1 MIRSE
6 RGMALVVVLMA
17 VAVLM
22 ALTTEFLYEVQVGTD
37 SLDNWVELRQ
47 LGQAA
52 GTGAAVAASLV
63 RLNVPNA
70 TYTYP
75 GEIVYPAYDPFG
87 DGVSVLFTV
96 SDETGRLNLNKL
108 VAQNDDPDARWFPAF
123 ERLLEELEVDKSVAE
138 AVVDYID
145 TNRYG
150 PYENT
155 ARNAPLASVDELRSV
170 AGVTSAVYNTLA
182 PYVTIY
188 GDGRVN
194 INAAAE
200 PVIMAL
206 GGAIDA
212 EIDAEMAERVVDFRE
227 QVGGFTGQVDRTIM
241 DVSGFKTIG
250 IQLSGVVIAYK
261 GSAFRVE
268 AEASDG
274 DGLKRVLTTVL
285 DAQGTVLYWREY

>member
-1 MIRSE
+1 
-6 RGMALVVVLMA
+6 MALVVVLMA

-37 SLDNWVELRQ
+37 SLENWVELRQ

-63 RLNVPNA
+63 RLNVPNS

-75 GEIVYPAYDPFG
+75 GELVYPAYDPFG

-96 SDETGRLNLNKL
+96 SDETGRLNLNKV
-108 VAQNDDPDARWFPAF
+108 VAQNGDPDARWFPAF

-145 TNRYG
+145 ANRYG
-150 PYENT
+150 PYENH

-170 AGVTSAVYNTLA
+170 AGVTSTVYNTLA

-188 GDGRVN
+188 GDGPVN

-200 PVIMAL
+200 PVIVAL
-206 GGAIDA
+206 SGVLSESVPGG
-212 EIDAEMAERVVDFRE
+212 IDAEMAERVVDFRE
-227 QVGGFTGQVDRTIM
+227 QVGGFTSQAGRTIM
-241 DVSGFKTIG
+241 DVSGFETGIG
-250 IQLSGVVIAYK
+250 VGLTGFIAYK

-268 AEASDG
+268 AEATDG
-274 DGLKRVLTTVL
+274 DGLKRVLTVVL